1 MRLSVYNS
9 EKLEMTQMPN
19 SQREKEGKTFP
30 HLFWASV
37 LCVIARPSNSILW
50 MKNMVGVVV
59 AVAVGVASL

>member
-1 MRLSVYNS
+1 
-9 EKLEMTQMPN
+9 MTQMPN

-30 HLFWASV
+30 HLFWASA